1 MWWLDKSYGHILGV
15 PKLRAR
21 LQPQTALAVGSEDHS
36 QISYLQ
42 RAPKDTFPIASSCFH
57 ISGNDGK
64 PVVTFCNSPFS
75 RDNEV
80 NSSNSERTMNT
91 ILWFIG
97 PAVLV
102 ASLGFPLICLPEI
115 FCRIFR
121 DKSLT
126 GEWLLFQRNSIL
138 WYVSCLLYTWFS
150 IYKV

>member
-1 MWWLDKSYGHILGV
+1 MSWLDKSYGHILGV

-126 GEWLLFQRNSIL
+126 GE
-138 WYVSCLLYTWFS
+138 
-150 IYKV
+150 